1 MGIDVEFLE
10 ELPGHFFAIFA
21 VKGFSAGQ
29 NTLIAECVE
38 NSR

>member
-10 ELPGHFFAIFA
+10 ELRGYFFAIFA

-29 NTLIAECVE
+29 TL
-38 NSR
+38 